1 MEKLKKLINIT
12 IMKTHLIVLTSL
24 DELRAK
30 KEYLVQK
37 FSDDGNL
44 KKHSDDSVETNDDQ
58 IFFLKVITISEY
70 RTKLIQ
76 SINRGYDHVV
86 IDSVRKEI
94 SDLVDLLDGA
104 VVPVEHFGHLETKNL
119 VDQAKEEESQLPQQK
134 IDEDEDVDI
143 RNNQ

>member
-1 MEKLKKLINIT
+1 
-12 IMKTHLIVLTSL
+12 MKTHLIVLTSL

-30 KEYLVQK
+30 KDKLVQE
-37 FSDDGNL
+37 FSDAGNL
-44 KKHSDDSVETNDDQ
+44 KRHGDDSVETIDDE

-76 SINRGYDHVV
+76 TINRGYDHVL

-94 SDLVDLLDGA
+94 SDLVDLLDGS

-119 VDQAKEEESQLPQQK
+119 VDQAKEEEEGEEEEGEEEESQLPQQK
-134 IDEDEDVDI
+134 INEDEDVDI